1 MWLRSKWLLWLGVC
15 SAVACQQV
23 PWVTLS
29 LCHQRHCWRNHTQCL
44 YRDLGGE
51 VNSAFCTHMAAS
63 PRGFSN
69 LIAEARSC
77 HGDSGEPG
85 HKFSVCMQLG
95 SKGRKRPP
103 PLLQGGLASC
113 SIQDFSRLA
122 GATALGRAVCC
133 TQSTAQ
139 TGVSPRHPHRHTQN
153 NNLASNCLN

>member
-15 SAVACQQV
+15 SAMACQQV
-23 PWVTLS
+23 PCVTLS

-69 LIAEARSC
+69 LISEAHSC

-103 PLLQGGLASC
+103 PFITRRV
-113 SIQDFSRLA
+113 SILFYSGFQ
-122 GATALGRAVCC
+122 
-133 TQSTAQ
+133 Q
-139 TGVSPRHPHRHTQN
+139 TGWGQRSGEGCLLHSVHCSNGSLSQTSSQTHPE
-153 NNLASNCLN
+153 